1 MKKKITFGQL
11 SLYDWFIYRDM
22 IYIKAKPNY
31 AFSIYLTSDPKD
43 AFIWIDKTTAI
54 IPISKEM
61 SVKSIVKEWT
71 EAYERY
77 LENMGR

>member
-1 MKKKITFGQL
+1 MKKKITFEQL

-43 AFIWIDKTTAI
+43 AFIWIDKTVEG
-54 IPISKEM
+54 IPINKNM
-61 SVKSIVKEWT
+61 AVKSIVKEWT
-71 EAYERY
+71 AAYERY
-77 LENMGR
+77 LKDMG